1 VRCPLTR
8 FVKAMLN
15 RADLKKMIIRGIESR
30 QFAPPVPQVVALSRM
45 VRNDILHF
53 YGVPED
59 HVHIVYNGVDTEHFS
74 PARVAEQRSEARRA
88 LGIPDDVTVFCLVA
102 HNFKLK
108 GLRELV
114 EAAAEVRKQ
123 RSEFRLLIVG
133 RGRTKPYQRLAR
145 RLRCEGQ
152 MIFAGPIDDIRPMY
166 AASDV
171 YVHPTWY
178 DPCSLV
184 VLEAL
189 ACGLPVI
196 TTRFNGVSELIT
208 DGLDGFVIDTP
219 RDVSALAERMMQL
232 FDAELRGRMGAEARR
247 LADQHT
253 LERNFTEM
261 MFVFE
266 KAVRLKQEEEK

>member
-1 VRCPLTR
+1 
-8 FVKAMLN
+8 
-15 RADLKKMIIRGIESR
+15 
-30 QFAPPVPQVVALSRM
+30 
-45 VRNDILHF
+45 
-53 YGVPED
+53 
-59 HVHIVYNGVDTEHFS
+59 
-74 PARVAEQRSEARRA
+74 
-88 LGIPDDVTVFCLVA
+88 
-102 HNFKLK
+102 
-108 GLRELV
+108 
-114 EAAAEVRKQ
+114 
-123 RSEFRLLIVG
+123 
-133 RGRTKPYQRLAR
+133 
-145 RLRCEGQ
+145 
-152 MIFAGPIDDIRPMY
+152 MIFAGSVDDIRPMY

-208 DGLDGFVIDTP
+208 DTLDGFVIDTP

-232 FDAELRGRMGAEARR
+232 FDAELRRRMGAEARR

-266 KAVRLKQEEEK
+266 KAVRLKQ